1 MSSVWDFVWIALFLA
16 LALGQSEDPFA
27 EFDTDETVVIE
38 PDDYDIEVSSEGKH
52 EGTKFKHILEKN

>member
-38 PDDYDIEVSSEGKH
+38 PDDYDIEVCCLGWVWEPHCENVK
-52 EGTKFKHILEKN
+52 

>member
-1 MSSVWDFVWIALFLA
+1 MSSLWDYVWIALFLA

-38 PDDYDIEVSSEGKH
+38 PDDYDIEVCAA
-52 EGTKFKHILEKN
+52 TVLNI